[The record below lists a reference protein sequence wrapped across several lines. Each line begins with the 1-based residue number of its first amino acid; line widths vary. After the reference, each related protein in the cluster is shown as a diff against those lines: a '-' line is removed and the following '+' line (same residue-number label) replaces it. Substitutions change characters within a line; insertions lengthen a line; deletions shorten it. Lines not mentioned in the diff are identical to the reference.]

1 MNIEVEKINLKL
13 TRPFGLSRGTTS
25 ERENVIVNI
34 EGNYGEAAPLYY
46 LGQTAEEIMEACREL
61 LINFKTE
68 DDILYL
74 KKNPWPDELMGHPAP
89 ALAAVSQAIY
99 GYLAQRAGKP
109 LFEYFGISPQ
119 ESVLTSFSIGIVKP
133 NELEVILNENPGY
146 SAYKLK
152 MGSDDD
158 IEVIKKFRELSDAEL
173 RLDVNGGWNLDEAIV
188 KMNRMLDYN
197 IEFIEQPIPA
207 GNLEDLDRLTSE
219 TDIRVFADEDMNKF
233 ADIVDLYGKVH
244 GINVKLSKCGLIFD
258 SLRIIQYAKQL
269 GMQVL
274 LGCMVES
281 SAGITAAAHLAG
293 LVDYVDLDGNLLI
306 NNDPFQGV
314 ITQNGTMNLPL
325 IAGAGIRRN

>member
-13 TRPFGLSRGTTS
+13 KRPFGLSRGTTS

-34 EGNYGEAAPLYY
+34 ENNYGEAAPLYY
-46 LGQTAEEIMEACREL
+46 LGQTAEEITEACREL
-61 LINFKTE
+61 LENFKTE
-68 DDILYL
+68 EDIRYL
-74 KKNPWPDELMGHPAP
+74 EENPWRDELTGYPAP

-99 GYLAQRAGKP
+99 GYLAQNAGKP

-119 ESVLTSFSIGIVKP
+119 ESILTSYSIGIVKP
-133 NELEVILNENPGY
+133 DELEAILNENPGY

-158 IEVIKKFRELSDAEL
+158 IEVIKKFREISDAEL
-173 RLDVNGGWNLDEAIV
+173 RLDVNGGWSLNEAID
-188 KMNRMLDYN
+188 KMNRLLDYDV
-197 IEFIEQPIPA
+197 EFIEQPIPS
-207 GNLEDLDRLTSE
+207 GNLDGLDTLTTE
-219 TDIRVFADEDMNKF
+219 TDIRVFVDEDLNKF
-233 ADIVDLYGKVH
+233 GDIVDLYGKVH

-258 SLRIIQYAKQL
+258 TLRIIQYAKQL

-281 SAGITAAAHLAG
+281 SVGITAAAHLAG

-306 NNDPFQGV
+306 SNDPFEGV
-314 ITQNGTMNLPL
+314 ITQDGTMNLPL
-325 IAGAGIRRN
+325 IAGMGVRRN